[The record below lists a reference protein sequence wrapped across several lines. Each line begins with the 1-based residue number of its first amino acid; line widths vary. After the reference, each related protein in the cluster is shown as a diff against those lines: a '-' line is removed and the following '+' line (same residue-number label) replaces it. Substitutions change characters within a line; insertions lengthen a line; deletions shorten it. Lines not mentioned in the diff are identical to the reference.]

1 MSVHVKSSR
10 LNLRMSEDAA
20 AAIRRGAASAG
31 TTVSEFVVAAAVER
45 AERELADRTRFVLDD
60 DDWARFVALL
70 DRPPRAVAELRE
82 LLRRD
87 DLFARAPTR
96 GLARWSRAT
105 GRADSTAARR
115 SSTNG
120 WRATRARPR
129 PP

>member
-1 MSVHVKSSR
+1 
-10 LNLRMSEDAA
+10 MSEDAA

-82 LLRRD
+82 LLRGD
-87 DLFARAPTR
+87 DVFE
-96 GLARWSRAT
+96 
-105 GRADSTAARR
+105 
-115 SSTNG
+115 
-120 WRATRARPR
+120 
-129 PP
+129 